1 MGEVKFKDTFYLNPT
16 PLKVVDVIL
25 GLSFIS
31 RERTEQRF
39 PPSDNGANKPYV
51 QFPSGAKMYTMDD
64 ILGSTTVDC
73 NLVSITEAAD
83 FLKQEQ
89 RRNGNLQDVESFVV
103 SVTKEMQLSGDISA
117 TDAEQKPVHP
127 DIKKLMDKRDIFR
140 TEVPIGEIMDREI
153 KMTHKIPIKQGEEP
167 VKIRPIPV
175 SGPKLAVLQALVKNL
190 LEAGVIEKGN
200 INSEWGAPVLLLRKG
215 GTRAGL
221 TNSWRIVCD
230 FRQLNAKSQKL
241 TWTPPNVREILDDLQ
256 GHKYFSKTD
265 AVGGFYQLELE
276 ESDR

>member
-1 MGEVKFKDTFYLNPT
+1 
-16 PLKVVDVIL
+16 
-25 GLSFIS
+25 
-31 RERTEQRF
+31 
-39 PPSDNGANKPYV
+39 
-51 QFPSGAKMYTMDD
+51 
-64 ILGSTTVDC
+64 
-73 NLVSITEAAD
+73 
-83 FLKQEQ
+83 
-89 RRNGNLQDVESFVV
+89 
-103 SVTKEMQLSGDISA
+103 MQLSGDISA

-241 TWTPPNVREILDDLQ
+241 TWTPPNVR
-256 GHKYFSKTD
+256 
-265 AVGGFYQLELE
+265 
-276 ESDR
+276 